1 MATAKIGPT
10 AAIEEIPCGARG
22 VHRCVRALTGSPR
35 RSRSAWRRTRF
46 AATCSCSAAGA
57 ASERHSAYGFR
68 FATIAYRWH
77 PLFGRTFRVS
87 PFRRGKQLTCIYTDE
102 RPDLCRELPNW
113 MFDQGYCA
121 GMTLGPPEISLEGLN
136 ELAGVL
142 ALFDRDR
149 NWGAQSRPS
158 QPKEKGGAEQT
169 VSGSSAAR
177 ARAAASRS
185 ASVGDSEHK
194 GAGRGFGR
202 SPVGGAGNGR
212 HDSRDRGRRR

>member
-1 MATAKIGPT
+1 MP
-10 AAIEEIPCGARG
+10 AIFMCSGAN
-22 VHRCVRALTGSPR
+22 
-35 RSRSAWRRTRF
+35 
-46 AATCSCSAAGA
+46 A

-87 PFRRGKQLTCIYTDE
+87 PFRRGKELTCIYTDE

-121 GMTLGPPEISLEGLN
+121 GMTLGPPEISIEGLN
-136 ELAGVL
+136 ELAAVL

-149 NWGAQSRPS
+149 NRGAQSRPS
-158 QPKEKGGAEQT
+158 KPKEKGGAEET

-177 ARAAASRS
+177 PRAAASRP
-185 ASVGDSEHK
+185 ASVSDSEHE
-194 GAGRGFGR
+194 GVGRGFGR
-202 SPVGGAGNGR
+202 SPVGGAGNGCR
-212 HDSRDRGRRR
+212 NESRDRGRR